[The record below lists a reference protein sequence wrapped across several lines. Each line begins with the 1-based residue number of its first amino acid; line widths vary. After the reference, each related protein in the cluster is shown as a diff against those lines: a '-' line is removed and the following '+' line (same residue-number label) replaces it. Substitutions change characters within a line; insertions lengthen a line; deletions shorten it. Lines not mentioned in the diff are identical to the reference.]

1 MTHHTRHIA
10 RTSQSGVVLVITL
23 VVLVAMTLAAIA
35 LMRSVDTTNI
45 IAGNLAFQRTTLLA
59 ADAGSEQAINVTLPF
74 LDTSGQFNVTSC
86 SGLGYKS
93 FYEPNL
99 DPPNQTWEAFW
110 NSVSGCALTLPKD
123 TLGNTVSYVIER
135 LCSQNGKDDQCL
147 LTPPTE
153 DKRSCA
159 GSNLGGVS
167 QCALVQHQYFRI
179 TSRSQG
185 PRNTVSYIQTIVAM

>member
-1 MTHHTRHIA
+1 MTHLTRHIGRA
-10 RTSQSGVVLVITL
+10 RQSGVVLVITL
-23 VVLVAMTLAAIA
+23 IVLVAMTLATIA

-45 IAGNLAFQRTTLLA
+45 IAGNLAFQRTTLHA
-59 ADAGSEQAINVTLPF
+59 ADAGIEQAINVTLPY
-74 LDTSGQFNVTSC
+74 LDTSGQFNVTTC

-99 DPPNQTWEAFW
+99 DAPYQTWEGFW
-110 NSVSGCALTLPKD
+110 NSISQCAITLPQD
-123 TLGNTVSYVIER
+123 PLGNTVSYVAER

-147 LTPPTE
+147 MTPPTE

-159 GSNLGGVS
+159 GSNLGGAS

-185 PRNTVSYIQTIVAM
+185 PRNTVSYVQTIVAM